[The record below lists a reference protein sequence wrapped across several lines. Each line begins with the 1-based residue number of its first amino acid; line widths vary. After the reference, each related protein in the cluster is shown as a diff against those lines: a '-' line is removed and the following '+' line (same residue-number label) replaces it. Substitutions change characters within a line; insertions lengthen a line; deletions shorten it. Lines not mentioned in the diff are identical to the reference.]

1 MASLENSDV
10 KESCVAATRSHKAR
24 KFIYLEN
31 VKSILSKQKDMKQV
45 MKFLIEAMNPSNH
58 HTTCCV
64 QSIMCHVLTSP
75 TWKACVSRGLKL
87 SWASVAMENIGLPAA
102 KLNSYIKPIIFAMS
116 AAVHCVD
123 ARAYGH
129 CRRKDAEPSFL
140 RLLMV

>member
-1 MASLENSDV
+1 
-10 KESCVAATRSHKAR
+10 
-24 KFIYLEN
+24 
-31 VKSILSKQKDMKQV
+31 
-45 MKFLIEAMNPSNH
+45 
-58 HTTCCV
+58 
-64 QSIMCHVLTSP
+64 MCHVLTSP

-87 SWASVAMENIGLPAA
+87 SSASVAMENIGLPAA